1 MELGKV
7 PSSTENGKGRK
18 KPKEGEGDRSGRDK
32 KRRGKRKKKKTGQKR
47 RRRRVQRRPEKG
59 SISSFRSRSAI
70 LDPSSLR
77 RKGREDELGP
87 ALERGSFNTVFQRER
102 HNFPLQQTNRA
113 VLKRPE
119 KGST

>member
-7 PSSTENGKGRK
+7 PSSTEKGKGRRNRRKGKVTGLEETK
-18 KPKEGEGDRSGRDK
+18 KE
-32 KRRGKRKKKKTGQKR
+32 RKKKGKKKETGQKR

-77 RKGREDELGP
+77 RKGQG
-87 ALERGSFNTVFQRER
+87 G
-102 HNFPLQQTNRA
+102 
-113 VLKRPE
+113 
-119 KGST
+119 